1 MCATMVGAM
10 NQNGNRQS
18 VLDRKRLIRNTH
30 HIENTEDDCTSMNT
44 KIKTTAIWLSP
55 LLALL
60 LGYSGHIVFP
70 LAGQY
75 PSQFAQ
81 IADAVCDRPQ
91 EARARFFA
99 AVNDETHRATVA
111 HSCAEDER

>member
-1 MCATMVGAM
+1 MTSELKTRITIAVGA
-10 NQNGNRQS
+10 GLFS
-18 VLDRKRLIRNTH
+18 G
-30 HIENTEDDCTSMNT
+30 
-44 KIKTTAIWLSP
+44 
-55 LLALL
+55 L
-60 LGYSGHIVFP
+60 LGFGSQFLFP
-70 LAGQY
+70 FIGQY

-99 AVNDETHRATVA
+99 AVNNETHRATVA